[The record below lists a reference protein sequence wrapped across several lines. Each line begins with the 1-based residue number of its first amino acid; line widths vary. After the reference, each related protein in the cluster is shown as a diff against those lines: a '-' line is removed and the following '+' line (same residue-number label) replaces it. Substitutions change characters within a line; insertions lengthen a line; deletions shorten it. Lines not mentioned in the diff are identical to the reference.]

1 MIYVDIYGI
10 KEKRIFMKISS
21 AMPQMPQVEQSKDT
35 SKIKSVFT
43 EKISQEDVDAIRS
56 EMRANSQAM
65 MLNSAGVQGGLFA
78 KGEVGDFTSFL
89 RDIGYGGKPLNEL
102 TQDEAK
108 ELIGEDGFFGVKQ
121 TSQRIADFVINGA
134 NGDEKLLRAGR
145 EGMLQGFKEAEDI
158 WGAKLPDISQETM
171 KRALELVD
179 KELADR
185 GYSILDKEA

>member
-1 MIYVDIYGI
+1 
-10 KEKRIFMKISS
+10 MKISS
-21 AMPQMPQVEQSKDT
+21 TMPQMPQVEQSKDT

-78 KGEVGDFTSFL
+78 KGEVDDFTSFL

-179 KELADR
+179 KELVNR